1 MSKYSSVFEV
11 LRVTAM
17 VFISAVIIRYFLFQ
31 PFIVEG
37 SSMEPNYHNSEY
49 LFVEK
54 VSYRFREPKRGEV
67 VVFRYPNNPR
77 VNYIKRIIGVPGDT
91 IRIENG
97 IVYLNGTEL
106 VEEYLEEG
114 TKTIVNRSPDL
125 PYEVTVPKNK
135 YFVMGDNRD
144 HSSDSRD
151 GWLVDRRMIIGR
163 SAATLYSSSSSRSPV
178 SSRSEVCCWIQSNI

>member
-1 MSKYSSVFEV
+1 MSRYSSVFEV
-11 LRVTAM
+11 FRVIAI

-49 LFVEK
+49 LFIEK

-67 VVFRYPNNPR
+67 VVFRYPNNPSI
-77 VNYIKRIIGVPGDT
+77 NYIKRIIGVPGDT
-91 IRIENG
+91 VRIENG
-97 IVYLNGTEL
+97 VVSVNGKQL
-106 VEEYLEEG
+106 SEEYLEEG

-125 PYEVTVPKNK
+125 PYEVTIPNHK
-135 YFVMGDNRD
+135 YFVMGDNRS

-151 GWLVDRRMIIGR
+151 GWLVDRQMIIGR
-163 SAATLYSSSSSRSPV
+163 SAATLYTNSSSQSPV
-178 SSRSEVCCWIQSNI
+178 TF